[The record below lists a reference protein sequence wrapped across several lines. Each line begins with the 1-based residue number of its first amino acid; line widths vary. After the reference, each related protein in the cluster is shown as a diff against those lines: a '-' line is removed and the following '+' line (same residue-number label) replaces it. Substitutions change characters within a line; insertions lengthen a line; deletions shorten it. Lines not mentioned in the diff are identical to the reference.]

1 MDPIVLND
9 PFTNELHVEVEKI
22 LTTINPQLSLHD
34 FRVVKGDHTKLI
46 FDVLLT
52 GKEDKH
58 QVDQRLRKAIKELDP
73 NYECVIQYDYPFV

>member
-1 MDPIVLND
+1 MDPVVLND
-9 PFTNELHVEVEKI
+9 PFTNELHVEVDKI
-22 LTTINPQLSLHD
+22 LSCINPQLSIHD

-52 GKEDKH
+52 GNEDKH
-58 QVDQRLRKAIKELDP
+58 SVDQRLRKAISELDP